1 MNRRD
6 FIAGAGVGVVV
17 GAGVTAA
24 VMSQRG
30 AEAPKMA
37 EKPAE
42 VAAPAVVKDR
52 IEVAMVS
59 TWPRDFP
66 GLGTGAQRFA
76 QRLSD
81 MTDDRIKVQYY
92 AAGERVGAFDS
103 FDEVASGN
111 AQMYHGADYYWKG
124 KHPGWAYFT
133 SVPFGLT
140 YTEIN
145 AWIRFG
151 GGQELWDK
159 LAGDFGLKNIM
170 CGNTGVQMGGWFNKE
185 INSADD
191 LKGLKMRIPG
201 LGGDVMAKL
210 GASPVSLPG
219 GQIYEN
225 LVSGAID
232 ATEWVGPWN
241 DQAMKFYEAAKYYYY
256 PGMHEP
262 GSMLACGMNASWW
275 GKLSKSDQIIIEAA
289 AAMEND
295 VMMSEYNAKN
305 GASLAQL
312 ITNNG
317 VKLREF
323 NNDVYDAFG
332 RAADQV
338 FGEVVAHSD
347 LAKQI
352 HESFLKARSDVGGW
366 TNISDQA
373 YVAQRNRVLGL

>member
-1 MNRRD
+1 MTPNTSGAREAGRRS
-6 FIAGAGVGVVV
+6 FIKGAALAGAGV
-17 GAGVTAA
+17 AA
-24 VMSQRG
+24 ASSL
-30 AEAPKMA
+30 P
-37 EKPAE
+37 
-42 VAAPAVVKDR
+42 APAVAQKSNEMTIVT
-52 IEVAMVS
+52 

-76 QRLSD
+76 KRVEQ
-81 MTDDRIKVQYY
+81 MTEGRIKVQYF

-103 FDEVASGN
+103 FDAVASGN
-111 AQMYHGADYYWKG
+111 AQAYHAADYYWKG

-133 SVPFGLT
+133 AVPFGLT

-151 GGQELWDK
+151 GGQELWDE
-159 LAGDFGLKNIM
+159 LAGEFGLKGVM

-185 INSADD
+185 INSSDD

-241 DQAMKFYEAAKYYYY
+241 DSFMKFYEAAKFYYY

-262 GSMLACGMNASWW
+262 GAMLALGMNASWW
-275 GKLSKSDQIIIEAA
+275 GKLTKTDRLLIEAA

-305 GASLAQL
+305 GAALAKL
-312 ITNNG
+312 ISEHG

-323 NNDVYDAFG
+323 NDDVYDSFG
-332 RAADQV
+332 EAADEV
-338 FGEVVAHSD
+338 FETVVAHSD
-347 LAKQI
+347 LAKRI
-352 HESFLKARSDVGGW
+352 HESFLGARKDLGGW
-366 TNISDQA
+366 SKISDQA
-373 YVAQRNRVLGL
+373 YIAQRNRVLGV